1 MKKILL
7 SLLILLS
14 TYSFAADVSGTVFL
28 DNAATFENCTITF
41 TPISPSA
48 ILTQTTSQT
57 DGDFTTT
64 VANGVYNIKY
74 ERDGYQTYE
83 LLNYFINGSI
93 TLNDVTLSSNNLV
106 LVNGNVSGAWTKGN
120 TYKVTGDIIVPFG
133 QTLTI
138 EKGVEIKFDGYYSL
152 TVNGT
157 ILANG
162 SKDNYIKFTSAKAI
176 PTNQDWN
183 QITINSTTT
192 SIMDYCI
199 IEYGKIYDINNN
211 NESFININGNFNL
224 SNSIIRNSNKEAIRN
239 RSSSNGNVNII
250 NNKIYNC
257 SYGILFGGTG
267 KIIIRNNEVHDNT
280 FFGIYIGMDSNS
292 TIVEGN
298 TVYNCNYIGIL
309 VSSNIRVERNIVFNN
324 KLYGIFAQY
333 SKPTIVNNTVMF
345 NQNGIGLYDNETF
358 RITNPIINSNI
369 IANNSYY
376 GIHSQGVNKPDSV
389 SYNLIY
395 NNGSGVG
402 NVLPVGVGP
411 VITVNKNNI
420 PSDAYYNI
428 FVDPEFESTIQTE
441 STFCHLKSDSPAV
454 NAGDPS
460 IIISNGTIVDIGA
473 KELGGN
479 LSTGEFTNN
488 KLTKVK
494 VFPNPTA
501 DFLSFETNQNY
512 TFDSIKF
519 FDING
524 KNIDHIKLSET
535 RSAYQW
541 KVSNHFNKGVYLY
554 VVMNG
559 NSIIDS
565 GKFIKK

>member
-14 TYSFAADVSGTVFL
+14 TYSFASDVSGKIFL

-41 TPISPSA
+41 IPVSPSA
-48 ILTQTTSQT
+48 ILAQATSQT
-57 DGDFTTT
+57 NGDFSATI
-64 VANGVYNIKY
+64 ANGVYNIKY
-74 ERDGYQTYE
+74 EKNGYQTYE
-83 LLNYFINGSI
+83 LLNYFINGTVILSDI
-93 TLNDVTLSSNNLV
+93 TLSSNKLV
-106 LVNGNVSGAWTKGN
+106 LVNGNVSGSWIKGN
-120 TYKVTGDIIVPFG
+120 TYRVTGNIIVPTG
-133 QTLTI
+133 QTLSI
-138 EKGVEIKFDGYYSL
+138 EEGVEIKFDGYYSL
-152 TVNGT
+152 IVNGT
-157 ILANG
+157 LLAIG
-162 SKDNYIKFTSAKAI
+162 SANNYIKFTSNNTS
-176 PTNQDWN
+176 PTKKDWN
-183 QITINSTTT
+183 QIAIYGTAT
-192 SIMDYCI
+192 SKIDYCI
-199 IEYGKIYDINNN
+199 IEYGKIKNDNNIGILHVEGNLDI
-211 NESFININGNFNL
+211 
-224 SNSIIRNSNKEAIRN
+224 SNSIIRNSEQSAISIRN
-239 RSSSNGNVNII
+239 SASLTIK

-257 SYGILFGGTG
+257 AYGLSIDTSKKIIVEYNEIFNHSIIGLNIYSAATSSVFQNNIIHDCIYYGIQSITG
-267 KIIIRNNEVHDNT
+267 SYRI
-280 FFGIYIGMDSNS
+280 
-292 TIVEGN
+292 
-298 TVYNCNYIGIL
+298 
-309 VSSNIRVERNIVFNN
+309 ERNIVYNN
-324 KLYGIFAQY
+324 ETGIFVTY
-333 SKPTIVNNTVMF
+333 GNPTIVNNTIIF
-345 NQNGIGLYDNETF
+345 NKNGTELYDNEAF
-358 RITNPIINSNI
+358 LITNPVINSNI
-369 IANNSYY
+369 IAYNSNYAIY
-376 GIHSQGVNKPDSV
+376 SRSTNKPQSV
-389 SYNLIY
+389 SYNLFS
-395 NNGSGVG
+395 NNGVG
-402 NVLPVGVGP
+402 TGNLLPVGVGP

-524 KNIDHIKLSET
+524 KNIDQIKLEESK
-535 RSAYQW
+535 SSYFW
-541 KVSNHFNKGVYLY
+541 KVSSHFNKGVYLY